1 MQDNHTRLREII
13 KNSVKYL
20 EIYLDNLNYDE
31 KITNQSKIKENDNK
45 KQEAK
50 EIKSKKDYDSGGQK
64 HDTLQTPILKNVL
77 NKRTHEQ
84 EKEFHENEYYLWKAY
99 SWIEYSILHFRIKKY
114 NLMDTYS
121 NEMPGRK
128 KNRRKKIDHTELII
142 QLKQNLQNLDYD
154 SDSLLNDLRE
164 VRNNLKIILKKTI
177 FKR

>member
-1 MQDNHTRLREII
+1 
-13 KNSVKYL
+13 
-20 EIYLDNLNYDE
+20 
-31 KITNQSKIKENDNK
+31 
-45 KQEAK
+45 
-50 EIKSKKDYDSGGQK
+50 
-64 HDTLQTPILKNVL
+64 
-77 NKRTHEQ
+77 
-84 EKEFHENEYYLWKAY
+84 
-99 SWIEYSILHFRIKKY
+99 
-114 NLMDTYS
+114 MDTYS